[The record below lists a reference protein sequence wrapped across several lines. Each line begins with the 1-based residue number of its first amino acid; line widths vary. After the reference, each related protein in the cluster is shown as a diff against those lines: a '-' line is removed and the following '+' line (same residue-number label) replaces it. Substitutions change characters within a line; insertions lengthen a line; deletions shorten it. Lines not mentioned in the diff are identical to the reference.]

1 MLRVL
6 VLLVSAS
13 TPLVAQG
20 ALPFSDGRWEFRGAA
35 AIDTLDGRESVRFE
49 SGFAYRRDV
58 RLEDG
63 TIDVDV
69 MTTRRRSFVY
79 VAFRMQDDGE
89 YEEIYLRPHKSSLPD
104 AVQYAPVYQGQSA
117 WQLYHGPGAT
127 AAPSIEPGVWQRLRI
142 VLSGRRAAV
151 FLGDTTTPILL
162 VPRLAR
168 EPRPGYIAIRGF
180 LPPGT
185 PGAGPIA
192 RFANVRVRPGVVPFA
207 FGPPAPEPTPAPGV
221 IRAWTVGEGFAA
233 PDTALTSVN
242 PTWLA
247 RSVRVSAEPG
257 GLVALH
263 RLVRMPQGTRNAG
276 VVARVRVIA
285 DAATTRRLDLGFSDV
300 AAVLLNG
307 RPIFRGDDSY
317 SFEGRR
323 EGLIAFDQ
331 ATLYLPLQ
339 AGSNELA
346 VIVTDRFG
354 GWGLMGRFP
363 DTQGLRVEAY

>member
-6 VLLVSAS
+6 ALLASAS
-13 TPLVAQG
+13 APLAAQG

-35 AIDTLDGRESVRFE
+35 TVDTVDGRESVRFE

-63 TIDVDV
+63 TIDADV
-69 MTTRRRSFVY
+69 MVTRRRSFVY

-89 YEEIYLRPHKSSLPD
+89 
-104 AVQYAPVYQGQSA
+104 YQGQSA

-127 AAPSIEPGVWQRLRI
+127 AAPSIEPGVWHRLRI

-185 PGAGPIA
+185 PGTGPIA

-207 FGPPAPEPTPAPGV
+207 FGAPAPEPTPASGV
-221 IRAWTVGEGFAA
+221 IREWTVGQAFAA
-233 PDTALTSVN
+233 PDTALTSIN
-242 PTWLA
+242 SAWLA
-247 RSVRVSAEPG
+247 RSVRIPAEPG

-263 RLVRMPQGTRNAG
+263 RLVRMPEVTRDVG
-276 VVARVRVIA
+276 VVARVRVTA
-285 DAATTRRLDLGFSDV
+285 DAPVVRRLDLGFSDAV
-300 AAVLLNG
+300 TVLLNG
-307 RPIFRGDDSY
+307 RPIFHGDDSY
-317 SFEGRR
+317 SFQDRR
-323 EGLIAFDQ
+323 DGLIAFDQ
-331 ATLYLPLQ
+331 AALYLPLR
-339 AGSNELA
+339 AGRNELA

-363 DTQGLRVEAY
+363 DMRGLRVEPF